1 MITKKEDLINTY
13 IVNDHGELRDL
24 YISALGRFGVD
35 TCESDE
41 HFLIYEPDDYPHMD
55 TASFGWNNYNNSRRL
70 TISDLKPRTRTKYE
84 RVTESIFDLRDEF
97 ERGELYCKHE
107 HAREFTQVINTQTL
121 AQALHG
127 GYCFRKVEK
136 EIDWRE
142 EVSNFVD
149 DKYSYITIH
158 ENGAA
163 DALLAASSNINFLEL
178 CRVAL
183 RANGELD

>member
-1 MITKKEDLINTY
+1 MIKCKEDLINTY
-13 IVNDHGELRDL
+13 IENDRGELRDL

-55 TASFGWNNYNNSRRL
+55 TAGSGWYNYTNSRRL
-70 TISDLKPRTRTKYE
+70 TLSDLKPRTRTEYVK
-84 RVTESIFDLRDEF
+84 VTESIFGLRDEF
-97 ERGELYCKHE
+97 ERGELYHKFE
-107 HAREFTQVINTQTL
+107 HAREHSKVKNTESL
-121 AQALHG
+121 SQALNNG
-127 GYCFRKVEK
+127 CCYRKVEK

-142 EVSNFVD
+142 DVSNFVD

-158 ENGAA
+158 ENGEV
-163 DALLAASSNINFLEL
+163 DALLASPSNINFLEL